1 MKNKKWILILFT
13 AYTVCMSLS
22 CKKDKLTKETQTGA
36 NTFSCKI
43 DGVVFKPSE
52 SAGLFGS
59 PPITVYNLPNNGFTL
74 LGKYYG
80 DRSDPTSKY
89 ISLNLEYLKSTGIY
103 NLNFYPNQGLYV
115 ISYSGG
121 PAYQTDG
128 THTGTVTITRC
139 DTVNKIYSGTF
150 SFTAIDK
157 NTGNVVK
164 VTDGRFDVKQ

>member
-22 CKKDKLTKETQTGA
+22 CKKDKLTKATQTGA

-43 DGVVFKPSE
+43 DGVIFKPSE
-52 SAGLFGS
+52 SGGFFSGNPLIVNNW
-59 PPITVYNLPNNGFTL
+59 PIDGFTIRAR
-74 LGKYYG
+74 KYK
-80 DRSDPTSKY
+80 DDNNSVPRNVILKLS
-89 ISLNLEYLKSTGIY
+89 YLKTIGS
-103 NLNFYPNQGLYV
+103 YPLITYPYGQYE
-115 ISYSGG
+115 IDYSGG
-121 PAYQTDG
+121 PVYRTDA

-139 DTVNKIYSGTF
+139 DTVNQIYSGTF

-157 NTGNVVK
+157 NTNNVVK

>member
-1 MKNKKWILILFT
+1 MKNKKLILILFT
-13 AYTVCMSLS
+13 TYTVGMSLF
-22 CKKDKLTKETQTGA
+22 CTKDKLTKETQIGA

-89 ISLNLEYLKSTGIY
+89 ISLNLEYLKSAGIS
-103 NLNFYPNQGLYV
+103 NLKFYPNQGLYI

-121 PAYQTDG
+121 PAYQTDA

-157 NTGNVVK
+157 NTDKEVK

>member
-1 MKNKKWILILFT
+1 MKKLHILLTAAILFT
-13 AYTVCMSLS
+13 SFS

-43 DGVVFKPSE
+43 NGVIFKPSE
-52 SAGLFGS
+52 NAGLFGS
-59 PPITVYNLPNNGFTL
+59 PPITVYNLLSNGFTI

-89 ISLNLEYLKSTGIY
+89 ISLNLPYLRSAGSYI
-103 NLNFYPNQGLYV
+103 LNSYPSQGLYV
-115 ISYSGG
+115 FSYSGG
-121 PAYQTDG
+121 PAYQTDA

-139 DTVNKIYSGTF
+139 DNVNQIYSGTF

-157 NTGNVVK
+157 NTGKVVK